1 MIPCIT
7 AFVQAHSEKVHT
19 DVVQSSMNI
28 ICSLCHRW
36 DPDAETMTNWVEKI
50 SGLLNHRNFE
60 VVVKKALR
68 SLSLIFECC
77 ISYGRDLSSIITD
90 DLMILLSRQLSLASR
105 RSSCIHKTG
114 LPFYYSPPL
123 LEMARSYSQ
132 EERESNGKYELHL
145 ENQ

>member
-1 MIPCIT
+1 MPCVSG
-7 AFVQAHSEKVHT
+7 FVQAHSERVHT
-19 DVVQSSMNI
+19 DVVRSSMKI
-28 ICSLCHRW
+28 ISSLCRQW
-36 DPDAETMTNWVEKI
+36 DPNVENMSGWVEKI
-50 SGLLNHRNFE
+50 TDLLNHRNFE
-60 VVVKKALR
+60 VVVKKALQ